1 MAAHGTNFLNGCRM
15 RWLMGEQTEA
25 RQMLQQVR
33 LDYLRHRD
41 GLRRLGGELALR
53 DGIEAAERMM
63 E

>member
-1 MAAHGTNFLNGCRM
+1 M